1 VREQDSVEHFRFGHR
16 REGGE
21 ILSRLLLPYASTT
34 GNIVLA
40 LPRGGVPV
48 AEPVASALSA
58 PLDVLPVRQ
67 LGAPGRDGV
76 AVGALAS
83 GGVEMK
89 DEAVIQMLGLSDD
102 EVAQVVATE
111 KAELSRRERA
121 FRGRR
126 KPPRLAGRTVFLVT
140 DGLATGGAM
149 RAAVR
154 SVRRDGPEKVIAAA
168 PVAANDAVREL
179 QSEVDAVVCA
189 IATDTLGAVGDW
201 YWDFRK
207 TNDRQVRALL
217 ARAELRKNAP
227 REAH

>member
-1 VREQDSVEHFRFGHR
+1 M
-16 REGGE
+16 
-21 ILSRLLLPYASTT
+21 
-34 GNIVLA
+34 
-40 LPRGGVPV
+40 
-48 AEPVASALSA
+48 ALSA
-58 PLDVLPVRQ
+58 FDLYSIGIGPSSSHTVGPMRAAKTFV
-67 LGAPGRDGV
+67 DG
-76 AVGALAS
+76 
-83 GGVEMK
+83 
-89 DEAVIQMLGLSDD
+89 
-102 EVAQVVATE
+102 
-111 KAELSRRERA
+111 
-121 FRGRR
+121 
-126 KPPRLAGRTVFLVT
+126 LVT

-179 QSEVDAVVCA
+179 QPEVDAVVCA